1 MLAQEEPLIGG
12 VGLVWISALKT
23 SDIRP
28 LLKRPRGAA
37 SACWCASTPTCGL
50 SGRAGARRCM
60 GVSHCF
66 PRLWALRARRRE
78 ALLRATENILE
89 GIAAKL
95 RRKNQSLRGRNDDR
109 PCGRP

>member
-28 LLKRPRGAA
+28 LLKRPRRGERLLV
-37 SACWCASTPTCGL
+37 CL
-50 SGRAGARRCM
+50 N
-60 GVSHCF
+60 SHL
-66 PRLWALRARRRE
+66 RALRARRRE